1 MSELHISWEKCNLW
15 TGRSCIFPKK
25 TATHIKN
32 MLEKCATHVENRSKL
47 HICWEKC
54 NLYQKQVGVA
64 HFSRKVQLVS
74 RPGRSCTF
82 IEKSAT
88 HIKKR
93 LELHIFEKSATRV
106 ETRSKLHFFF
116 EKSVT
121 GWSCT
126 FLGENKTYW
135 ITICK
140 YFEKDVTRK

>member
-1 MSELHISWEKCNLW
+1 MSELHIFWEKYNLW

-93 LELHIFEKSATRV
+93 LELHISWEKCNSCRDQV
-106 ETRSKLHFFF
+106 EVALFFWEKCNRLKLHLSRG
-116 EKSVT
+116 K
-121 GWSCT
+121 
-126 FLGENKTYW
+126 
-135 ITICK
+135 
-140 YFEKDVTRK
+140 